1 MSATRITTAER
12 PRLLFVGP
20 AAALSPKAS
29 RLLEQS
35 GLTVRL
41 LPPARFRQR
50 LSPRA
55 GSPGA
60 PLPRENAG
68 GPPAISLYA
77 PPPISGE
84 HIQAALN
91 DQRRRLGVELRRAIE
106 AGAGVRLAAVVL
118 SEAEGASHRVLAARG
133 PAAKVFPARVSEAE
147 FPVLVAAERLE
158 AGLVVSD
165 LERAAPCPLASA
177 IGARALFLFPLDLRR
192 RLGYL
197 LIACDKPGLP
207 DIAHLGVF
215 VQLAASL
222 RAITDA
228 AALAIQLA
236 ATQARYRSLLETIPF
251 LMVLLADDGR
261 VLELNRHMHAELERQ
276 GLDPAQVLGRN
287 ALSDPNVPE
296 SVRTL
301 LRDSLERRTP
311 LSAEKVDLA
320 MPRGQETLRIHSV
333 PLPDLARANWGLMVI
348 AEVTTRYS
356 LITAEAERTE
366 RLAAIGR
373 VAASLAHEINNPLQS
388 LRAHLELIRRYRLS
402 PMEREQ
408 SLRILEGEVERL
420 DEITRRILGFA
431 RPTPDV
437 LQPVSILGVIEQT
450 LALSR
455 NYLQNQNVEFVISA
469 PKALPPC
476 MASPGQ
482 LIQVFLNIIL
492 NAAHAME
499 GEGKLEIRVRTRG
512 EMVELT
518 FTNSGPPIPAES
530 LPHLFEPFFTTRAEG
545 TGLGLS
551 VSHTILQRHHGTIRA
566 ANLPQGRGVVFTI
579 NLPLIHE
586 NPPAE

>member
-1 MSATRITTAER
+1 
-12 PRLLFVGP
+12 
-20 AAALSPKAS
+20 
-29 RLLEQS
+29 
-35 GLTVRL
+35 
-41 LPPARFRQR
+41 
-50 LSPRA
+50 
-55 GSPGA
+55 
-60 PLPRENAG
+60 
-68 GPPAISLYA
+68 LYA

>member
-1 MSATRITTAER
+1 MSATRSTTRER

-133 PAAKVFPARVSEAE
+133 PAAKVFPARVSEVE

>member
-1 MSATRITTAER
+1 MSATRHPTAEH
-12 PRLLFVGP
+12 PPLLFVGP

-29 RLLEQS
+29 RLLELS
-35 GLTVRL
+35 GHTLRL

-55 GSPGA
+55 GSKGA
-60 PLPRENAG
+60 ALPRQNAG
-68 GPPAISLYA
+68 GPPDISLYA
-77 PPPISGE
+77 PPPISRE

-91 DQRRRLGVELRRAIE
+91 DQRRRLGSELRRAIE

-118 SEAEGASHRVLAARG
+118 SEAEGAAHQVLAARG
-133 PAAKVFPARVSEAE
+133 PAAKAFPTRVTEAE
-147 FPVLVAAERLE
+147 LPVLVAAERLE
-158 AGLVVSD
+158 AGLILAD
-165 LERAAPCPLASA
+165 LERDAPSPLASA
-177 IGARALFLFPLDLRR
+177 IGARALLLFPLDLTR

-207 DIAHLGVF
+207 EAAYLGAF
-215 VQLAASL
+215 VQLAVSL
-222 RAITDA
+222 RAITEG
-228 AALAIQLA
+228 AALRIQLA

-261 VLELNRHMHAELERQ
+261 VLEVNRHMNAELERQ
-276 GLDPAQVLGRN
+276 GLDPAKMLGRN

-320 MPRGQETLRIHSV
+320 LPLGQETLRIHSV

-431 RPTPDV
+431 RPTPEV

-455 NYLQNQNVEFVISA
+455 NYLQNQNVEFVVSA
-469 PKALPPC
+469 PKMLPPC

-499 GEGKLEIRVRTRG
+499 GEGMLEIRVRARG

>member
-1 MSATRITTAER
+1 M
-12 PRLLFVGP
+12 
-20 AAALSPKAS
+20 
-29 RLLEQS
+29 
-35 GLTVRL
+35 
-41 LPPARFRQR
+41 
-50 LSPRA
+50 
-55 GSPGA
+55 
-60 PLPRENAG
+60 
-68 GPPAISLYA
+68 
-77 PPPISGE
+77 
-84 HIQAALN
+84 
-91 DQRRRLGVELRRAIE
+91 
-106 AGAGVRLAAVVL
+106 
-118 SEAEGASHRVLAARG
+118 LAARG
-133 PAAKVFPARVSEAE
+133 PAAKAFPTRVTEAE
-147 FPVLVAAERLE
+147 LPVLVAAERLE
-158 AGLVVSD
+158 AGLILAD
-165 LERAAPCPLASA
+165 LERDAPSPLASA
-177 IGARALFLFPLDLRR
+177 IGARALLLFPLDLTR

-207 DIAHLGVF
+207 EAAYLGAF
-215 VQLAASL
+215 VQLAVSL
-222 RAITDA
+222 RAITEG
-228 AALAIQLA
+228 AALRIQLA

-261 VLELNRHMHAELERQ
+261 VLEVNRHMNAELERQ
-276 GLDPAQVLGRN
+276 GLDPAKMLGRN

-320 MPRGQETLRIHSV
+320 LPLGQETLRIHSV

-431 RPTPDV
+431 RPTPEV

-455 NYLQNQNVEFVISA
+455 NYLQNQNVEFVVSA
-469 PKALPPC
+469 PKMLPPC

-499 GEGKLEIRVRTRG
+499 GEGMLEIRVRARG

>member
-1 MSATRITTAER
+1 MSPSRSTSRER
-12 PRLLFVGP
+12 PSLLFVGS

-35 GLTVRL
+35 GHRL
-41 LPPARFRQR
+41 RVLAPARFRLGLR
-50 LSPRA
+50 PRA
-55 GSPGA
+55 GSKGA
-60 PLPRENAG
+60 APPRQNAG
-68 GPPAISLYA
+68 GAPAISLYA
-77 PPPISGE
+77 PPPISRE
-84 HIQAALN
+84 HIQAALT
-91 DQRRRLGVELRRAIE
+91 DQKRRLGAELRRATE
-106 AGAGVRLAAVVL
+106 SGAGVRLAAVVL
-118 SEAEGASHRVLAARG
+118 SEAEGAAHWVLAARG
-133 PAAKVFPARVSEAE
+133 PAAKAFPARVTEEAL
-147 FPVLVAAERLE
+147 PALAAAQRLE
-158 AGLVVSD
+158 AALVVAD
-165 LERAAPCPLASA
+165 LERAAPCPLASTL
-177 IGARALFLFPLDLRR
+177 GARALLLFPLDPRR

-197 LIACDKPGLP
+197 LIACDRPGLP
-207 DIAHLGVF
+207 ETAQLGAF
-215 VQLAASL
+215 VQLAVSL
-222 RAITDA
+222 RAITNA

-261 VLELNRHMHAELERQ
+261 VLELNRHMTAELERQ

-431 RPTPDV
+431 RPTPEV

-455 NYLQNQNVEFVISA
+455 NYLQNQNVEFVVSA
-469 PKALPPC
+469 PNALPPC
-476 MASPGQ
+476 MAAPGQ

-492 NAAHAME
+492 NAAHAMQ
-499 GEGKLEIRVRTRG
+499 GEGKLKIRVRARG

-579 NLPLIHE
+579 NLPLIH
-586 NPPAE
+586 

>member
-1 MSATRITTAER
+1 MSPTRKTTAEA
-12 PRLLFVGP
+12 PALLFVGP

-29 RLLEQS
+29 RLLAQS
-35 GLTVRL
+35 GHTLRVL
-41 LPPARFRQR
+41 APARFRR
-50 LSPRA
+50 RVSPPPGSKPAAPARQNAA
-55 GSPGA
+55 GA
-60 PLPRENAG
+60 
-68 GPPAISLYA
+68 PAISLYA
-77 PPPISGE
+77 PPPISRE
-84 HIQAALN
+84 SIQAALTG
-91 DQRRRLGVELRRAIE
+91 QRRQLGVELRRATE
-106 AGAGVRLAAVVL
+106 VGAGVRVVAVVL
-118 SEAEGASHRVLAARG
+118 SEAEGAAHQVLAVRG
-133 PAAKVFPARVSEAE
+133 PAAKAFPAEVTQEAL
-147 FPVLVAAERLE
+147 PALAVAERLE
-158 AGLVVSD
+158 AALIVAD
-165 LERAAPCPLASA
+165 LERDAPCPLATRL
-177 IGARALFLFPLDLRR
+177 GARALLLFPIDLHR

-197 LIACDKPGLP
+197 VIACQAPGLP
-207 DIAHLGVF
+207 QPAHLGAF
-215 VQLAASL
+215 VQLAVSL
-222 RAITDA
+222 RAMTDA
-228 AALAIQLA
+228 AALSIQLA

-251 LMVLLADDGR
+251 LMVLIADDGQ
-261 VLELNRHMHAELERQ
+261 VLELNPHMTAELERQ
-276 GLDPAQVLGRN
+276 GLAAAQVLGRN
-287 ALSDPNVPE
+287 ALTDPNLPE
-296 SVRTL
+296 SVRAL
-301 LRDSLERRTP
+301 LRDSMERRVP
-311 LSAEKVDLA
+311 LSAEKVELA

-356 LITAEAERTE
+356 LVTAEAERTE

-431 RPTPDV
+431 RPTPEV

-455 NYLQNQNVEFVISA
+455 NYLQNQNVEFVITA
-469 PKALPPC
+469 PNSLPPC
-476 MASPGQ
+476 MAAPGQ

-499 GEGKLEIRVRTRG
+499 GEGKLEIRVRARG
-512 EMVELT
+512 EMVEIT